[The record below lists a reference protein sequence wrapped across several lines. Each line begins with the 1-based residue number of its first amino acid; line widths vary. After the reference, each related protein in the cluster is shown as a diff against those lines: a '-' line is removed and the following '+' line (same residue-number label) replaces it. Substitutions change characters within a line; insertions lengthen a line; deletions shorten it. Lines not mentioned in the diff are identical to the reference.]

1 MQDDA
6 IMKLATEGLDIVHDP
21 MEVANQDDGDE
32 DAKKKK
38 KKPNAKAKGKPKKPT
53 LALSPSTKQA
63 VLGTAVRQV
72 ASPSKAKLDVYAL
85 DVQTKPLAG
94 KHRKLRRFKAH
105 G

>member
-1 MQDDA
+1 
-6 IMKLATEGLDIVHDP
+6 MKLATEGLDIVHDP
-21 MEVANQDDGDE
+21 MDVANQDDGDE
-32 DAKKKK
+32 DAKKEAKKKK

-53 LALSPSTKQA
+53 LALSPCTKQA
-63 VLGTAVRQV
+63 VHGTAVRQV